1 MEAYKF
7 ETTVLE
13 DGMIKVPQFEEYI
26 DRKIELFIILQ
37 AQKIEPKP
45 KQTIDEF
52 LEKWTGFAKGIE
64 DPDTVKYNSLMEKY
78 K

>member
-7 ETTVLE
+7 ETTVLK
-13 DGMIKVPQFEEYI
+13 DGMIKVPQFEEYT
-26 DRKIELFIILQ
+26 DRRIELFIVLKP
-37 AQKIEPKP
+37 QKVEK

-64 DPDTVKYNSLMEKY
+64 DPDTVKYNYLMEKY

>member
-13 DGMIKVPQFEEYI
+13 NGMIKVPQFEEYI
-26 DRKIELFIILQ
+26 NRKIEVFVVLM
-37 AQKIEPKP
+37 P
-45 KQTIDEF
+45 QTIEEEQKFSVDEF
-52 LEKWTGFAKGIE
+52 LEEWTGFAKGI
-64 DPDTVKYNSLMEKY
+64 DPDTEKYNYLMEKY

>member
-13 DGMIKVPQFEEYI
+13 NGMIKIPQFKEYTN
-26 DRKIELFIILQ
+26 RKIELFIILKPQ
-37 AQKIEPKP
+37 IIEK
-45 KQTIDEF
+45 KAEHSIDEF
-52 LEKWTGFAKGIE
+52 LDKWTGFAKGINADNE
-64 DPDTVKYNSLMEKY
+64 KLNYLTEKY

>member
-7 ETTVLE
+7 ETTVLK
-13 DGMIKVPQFEEYI
+13 DGMIKVPQFEEYF
-26 DRKIELFIILQ
+26 DRKIELFIVLKP
-37 AQKIEPKP
+37 QKVEKRQ

-64 DPDTVKYNSLMEKY
+64 DPDTVKYNYLMEKY